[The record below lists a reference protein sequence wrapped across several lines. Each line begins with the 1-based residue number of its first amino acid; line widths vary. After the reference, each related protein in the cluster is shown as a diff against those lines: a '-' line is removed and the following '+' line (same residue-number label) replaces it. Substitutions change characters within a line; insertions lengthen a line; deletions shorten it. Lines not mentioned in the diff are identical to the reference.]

1 MCRRLYKLHFQLLL
15 LFQAYC
21 KLIGKVDTIKRQA
34 QVRRLS
40 TMLEENAVPSAG
52 TLMME

>member
-34 QVRRLS
+34 EVRDGDCLD
-40 TMLEENAVPSAG
+40 VPSG
-52 TLMME
+52 ESSCC